1 MTEYAFEPAIP
12 SLAIL
17 GSTARFPVRRIF
29 CIGQNYA
36 DHAKE
41 MGGQV
46 DPTDPILFMKPA
58 DAVVPDGATIPY
70 PSLTHDLHHEVELVA
85 AIGRGGRD
93 IDPAHALDH
102 VFGYAVGIDL
112 TRRDIQGAAKKA
124 GKPWD
129 WAKGFDQ
136 SAPVGAI
143 RPAATFGHPTTAHPT
158 TGHPTTGHPTTG
170 RITLTVDGAARQNGD
185 LADMVTDVPH
195 MIALISRGML
205 LQPGDLIFTGTPA
218 GVGPIQRGQTAIGLV
233 EGVGTITVTIAA

>member
-1 MTEYAFEPAIP
+1 MTDYAFAPRIP
-12 SLAIL
+12 SLAIE
-17 GSTARFPVRRIF
+17 GTDARFPVRRIF

-36 DHAKE
+36 DHARE

-58 DAVVPDGATIPY
+58 DTVVPDGATIRY

-85 AIGRGGRD
+85 AIGTGGRD

-112 TRRDIQGAAKKA
+112 TRRDIQGAARKA

-129 WAKGFDQ
+129 WAKGFDD
-136 SAPVGAI
+136 SAPVSAI
-143 RPAATFGHPTTAHPT
+143 RPAATLGHPRS
-158 TGHPTTGHPTTG
+158 G
-170 RITLTVDGAARQNGD
+170 RIRLTVDGASRQNGD
-185 LADMVTDVPH
+185 LADMVTDIPH
-195 MIALISRGML
+195 MIALISRGME

-218 GVGPIQRGQTAIGLV
+218 GVGPIQRGQTAIGEV
-233 EGVGTITVTIAA
+233 EGVGTITLTIAA